1 MLMKLALSIENEDI
15 YWAKFMKGK
24 YINQVGLWSK
34 NKDSTVWNGI
44 IWALQEMRKHQG
56 WVARNGQNINLWLDN
71 WACDKNEFN
80 MTSQVTNLAAGI
92 QSNKNMIPLVLDIW
106 KASVVTSLVTIW
118 KNRNRVMYD
127 KGRSSYKYFCFQIRK
142 SILRAYNMSSG
153 YKNNSV
159 RDLAFLHKWRLQGKY
174 KEVPKEVE

>member
-71 WACDKNEFN
+71 WACDKVICDSIE
-80 MTSQVTNLAAGI
+80 L
-92 QSNKNMIPLVLDIW
+92 NK
-106 KASVVTSLVTIW
+106 
-118 KNRNRVMYD
+118 
-127 KGRSSYKYFCFQIRK
+127 
-142 SILRAYNMSSG
+142 SSG
-153 YKNNSV
+153 SFAQQNLIAASSITHGP
-159 RDLAFLHKWRLQGKY
+159 FLQQ
-174 KEVPKEVE
+174 